1 MSLTFL
7 RAQGHD
13 YPSGTFLFFMADGA
27 TEIQCGVSDSAM
39 DDAEKARNVRDS
51 QRGDQFARLQDRITA
66 CAARKY
72 SDGDLE
78 AGATQIVVRSIDLTP
93 RK

>member
-13 YPSGTFLFFMADGA
+13 YQTGTFLFFMADGE
-27 TEIQCGVSDSAM
+27 TEVQCGVSESAM
-39 DDAEKARNVRDS
+39 DSAEKARNIRPN

-66 CAARKY
+66 CAAQKY
-72 SDGDLE
+72 SNGDVE
-78 AGATQIVVRSIDLTP
+78 AGASRILVRSIDLTP
-93 RK
+93 RG

>member
-1 MSLTFL
+1 MPLTFL

-13 YPSGTFLFFMADGA
+13 YQTGTFLFFMADGD

-39 DDAEKARNVRDS
+39 DDAEKARNVRES
-51 QRGDQFARLQDRITA
+51 QRGDQFARLQDRITS

-72 SDGDLE
+72 SEGHLE
-78 AGATQIVVRSIDLTP
+78 AGASRILVRSIDLTP
-93 RK
+93 RG

>member
-13 YPSGTFLFFMADGA
+13 YQTGTFLFVMADGA

-39 DDAEKARNVRDS
+39 DDAEKARNGRES
-51 QRGDQFARLQDRITA
+51 QRGDQFARLQNRITT
-66 CAARKY
+66 CAAQKH
-72 SDGDLE
+72 SDGHLE
-78 AGATQIVVRSIDLTP
+78 AGPTRILVRSIDLTP
-93 RK
+93 RR